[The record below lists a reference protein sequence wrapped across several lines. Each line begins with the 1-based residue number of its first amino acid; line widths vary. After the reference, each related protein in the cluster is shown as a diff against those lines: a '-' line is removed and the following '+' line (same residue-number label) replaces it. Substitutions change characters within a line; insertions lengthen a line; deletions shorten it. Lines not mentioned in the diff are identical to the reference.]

1 MTVITRTAPV
11 ADPGLS
17 DVTYLENRSDSPTVT
32 IFLHGLG
39 LDARDY
45 RDYLA
50 SHDQHGIALTL
61 PGFDP
66 DSSDRIAPIDLDRH
80 VKVVS
85 SFIAGV
91 TAKYPRK
98 EIALVGFSLGAD
110 IILKLAEYWRGR
122 HDEALKLKAALLL
135 DPNVNQSTMTIS
147 RLFATADPDNPLA
160 AFKELIGLAPDTV
173 SFGTLCDYLA
183 KVCRKDF
190 LQVWQMSRDMVDYW
204 KPDGHEQIGARLAA
218 VSEFARTVRVVLS
231 APYKQDLDGMREAAR
246 RHDAGSIS
254 FELTALEHFDLIGDE
269 VLPKELESMSL
280 AQSAVSWGSR

>member
-1 MTVITRTAPV
+1 MAVITRTAQV

-17 DVTYLENRSDSPTVT
+17 CQVTYLESPSDSQTVT

-45 RDYLA
+45 QDYLA

-66 DSSDRIAPIDLDRH
+66 DASHRIAAVDLDRH

-85 SFIAGV
+85 RFIAGV
-91 TAKYPRK
+91 GEEYPRK

-122 HDEALKLKAALLL
+122 RDEAFKLKAALLL

-147 RLFATADPDNPLA
+147 RLFAMADPGNPLP
-160 AFKELIGLAPDTV
+160 AFKQLIGLAPDTV

-183 KVCRKDF
+183 KVSRKDF
-190 LQVWQMSRDMVDYW
+190 AQVWQMSRDMVEYW
-204 KPDGHEQIGARLAA
+204 QPDGHDQIGARLAA

-231 APYKQDLDGMREAAR
+231 APYKRDLDGMREAAQL
-246 RHDAGSIS
+246 HQAGSIS
-254 FELTALEHFDLIGDE
+254 FELTALDHFDLIGDE

-280 AQSAVSWGSR
+280 AQSAASW